1 MVPMALI
8 WWIYFPCK
16 KCKNENLSLN
26 VNFWS
31 ITLKFFL
38 WTPTTHEHEW
48 LKGLSSIQK
57 KCKNGTPYWL
67 TRGVCTH
74 NKQMHKHICKKHKR
88 WSPGSSKHTELSWAT
103 RGVRKHTHKHIS
115 KKHTMCGLGSNK
127 HTELRNTR
135 QFDCTFSQTHEHKM
149 KRNVTHSQTQKMW
162 SWVNKALIN
171 PGC

>member
-1 MVPMALI
+1 MEHKQKQMKIQVQI
-8 WWIYFPCK
+8 SWVGQSTTFSHTIK
-16 KCKNENLSLN
+16 KRRLQLS
-26 VNFWS
+26 
-31 ITLKFFL
+31 
-38 WTPTTHEHEW
+38 
-48 LKGLSSIQK
+48 
-57 KCKNGTPYWL
+57 WL

>member
-1 MVPMALI
+1 MEHKQKQINIQVQII
-8 WWIYFPCK
+8 WVGQSTTFSHTIK
-16 KCKNENLSLN
+16 K
-26 VNFWS
+26 
-31 ITLKFFL
+31 
-38 WTPTTHEHEW
+38 
-48 LKGLSSIQK
+48 KGGRRSSK
-57 KCKNGTPYWL
+57 HREVSWL

-115 KKHTMCGLGSNK
+115 KKHTMRGLGSNK

-149 KRNVTHSQTQKMW
+149 KRNVTHSQTTKVW